1 MKQQISEKPDHV
13 GDVVI
18 RRTVNKGTNTIKE
31 PLKKQNW
38 TGEEFYNY
46 EEKRL
51 NLAGDLMLMSAKGT
65 KSTRLSALERK
76 KPTFPKGYTIST
88 GKGTGLRRIQWFIH

>member
-1 MKQQISEKPDHV
+1 MEPQISEETDYV
-13 GDVVI
+13 RDVLI

-88 GKGTGLRRIQWFIH
+88 GKGTGLRRIQ